1 MRFFISIL
9 AIALAIC
16 PSVNPSVNA
25 DDIAIAKARARA
37 ALDLMQR
44 DRERAEVQIAK
55 TVAAFEL
62 QKLSKDRECME
73 DVQSAVERS
82 AREGKLLL
90 IWVGF
95 SCKAEPEIRSAFPDA
110 IHCHA
115 ETANSDGTQRIL
127 LGNPPA
133 TLHRFDRS
141 GFTKTTP
148 AEMKAASKI
157 AAPTPTKEVSQAA
170 SPFDPFSNGNQR
182 AGLDANSS
190 VQLGGCANGQCGVPS
205 GRKR

>member
-1 MRFFISIL
+1 MRFFIPIL

-16 PSVNPSVNA
+16 PTVNA
-25 DDIAIAKARARA
+25 NDVDIAKARARA

-44 DRERAEVQIAK
+44 DRERAEVHVAK

-62 QKLSKDRECME
+62 KKLAKDRECME

-82 AREGKLLL
+82 AREGKLLV

-95 SCKAEPEIRSAFPDA
+95 SCKAEPEIRAAFPDA

-115 ETANSDGTQRIL
+115 DTANGDGTQRIL

-133 TLHRFDRS
+133 TLHRFDRA
-141 GFTKTTP
+141 GFTKATP
-148 AEMKAASKI
+148 AEMRKAANRP
-157 AAPTPTKEVSQAA
+157 APAPTKEVSQAA
-170 SPFDPFSNGNQR
+170 SFFDPFSSTNR
-182 AGLDANSS
+182 RLYVAPDASPFA
-190 VQLGGCANGQCGVPS
+190 VQLDGGCADGQCGVPS
-205 GRKR
+205 ASKR